1 MAFRQGA
8 LALAAAAIAPL
19 PIPEG
24 PDASHLP
31 SFVGAPFT
39 AQPVASP
46 DPPRHPFMAPN
57 GRSNLH
63 VDAYQTDVHQG
74 PGPLG
79 NKPGRVSTA
88 QFGDCGSVTF
98 DAKGRIVTVCVGVQG
113 PRVVMF
119 DGTTLESLATM

>member
-46 DPPRHPFMAPN
+46 DPR
-57 GRSNLH
+57 RST
-63 VDAYQTDVHQG
+63 VWT
-74 PGPLG
+74 PTPLA
-79 NKPGRVSTA
+79 R
-88 QFGDCGSVTF
+88 
-98 DAKGRIVTVCVGVQG
+98 R
-113 PRVVMF
+113 R
-119 DGTTLESLATM
+119 